1 MDRPLSCLLAK
12 DVPFDFIN
20 ECLKSFNTSR
30 YPALC
35 CGIYGL
41 MHVIHYRK
49 MIDVYFQIIWKWC
62 GDDDLTLLLY
72 WVLKIQQNWKWYV
85 MFAWYLNNID
95 NNS

>member
-49 MIDVYFQIIWKWC
+49 MKDVYFQIILSSKNS
-62 GDDDLTLLLY
+62 TK
-72 WVLKIQQNWKWYV
+72 LKMICHVRLIFK
-85 MFAWYLNNID
+85 
-95 NNS
+95 